1 MRIGKRGFW
10 RRNIGL
16 AFILPWLI
24 GFAIFKMYPF
34 LASLFYSFHDY
45 NMFKSASF
53 IGLKNYET
61 ILNDKLIMK
70 AFVQTFKYAFFTVP
84 LELIFALFIAYILS
98 DKIRGVNLFRTIYYI
113 PSILGGSVSVAV
125 LWKFLFK
132 TEGLINIILGKFGIK
147 AFNWL

>member
-70 AFVQTFKYAFFTVP
+70 AFVQTFKYAFFTV
-84 LELIFALFIAYILS
+84 
-98 DKIRGVNLFRTIYYI
+98 
-113 PSILGGSVSVAV
+113 
-125 LWKFLFK
+125 
-132 TEGLINIILGKFGIK
+132 
-147 AFNWL
+147 

>member
-70 AFVQTFKYAFFTVP
+70 AFDRSSM
-84 LELIFALFIAYILS
+84 IFHFQQNQDRS
-98 DKIRGVNLFRTIYYI
+98 
-113 PSILGGSVSVAV
+113 SVSLAPLHV
-125 LWKFLFK
+125 
-132 TEGLINIILGKFGIK
+132 ESPP
-147 AFNWL
+147 